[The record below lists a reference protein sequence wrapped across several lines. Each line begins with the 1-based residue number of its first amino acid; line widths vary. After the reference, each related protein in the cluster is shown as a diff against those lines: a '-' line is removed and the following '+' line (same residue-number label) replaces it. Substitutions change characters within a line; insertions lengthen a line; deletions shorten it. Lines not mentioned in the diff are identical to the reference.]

1 MPVVFREK
9 LTEADWAERAI
20 EGTLARGQT
29 RFQSY
34 HFWRS
39 PTFGVCI
46 TLDGDLQ
53 STEADVHTYHEALVH
68 PAMLL
73 HPNPRR
79 VLICGGGEG
88 ATAREVLRHPCVQEV
103 VMCDIDKEFVD
114 LCRELVPGWSQGTF
128 EDPRLEVRYEDI
140 VKYIAEHEAPFDVV
154 IGDLVDLA
162 GDNPQV
168 EQLYGADFFSILASR
183 MTPEATLATQASA
196 LCPSDHKR
204 HLQIRGNLQRVFGQV
219 QSYRVT
225 IPSFFSP
232 WAFALTGQPQRS
244 ASELLSLMSQ
254 RMQERKLSLHSFDG
268 PSMAAAFMLPP
279 DAQRLLQP

>member
-1 MPVVFREK
+1 MPLVFRER
-9 LTEADWAERAI
+9 LTSADWAERTV
-20 EGTLARGQT
+20 EKTLARGRT

-53 STEADVHTYHEALVH
+53 STQADLSTYHEALVH

-73 HPNPRR
+73 HPAPRR

-88 ATAREVLRHPCVQEV
+88 ATAREVLRHPCVEEV

-114 LCRELVPGWSQGTF
+114 LCRDLVPSWSGGAF
-128 EDPRLEVRYEDI
+128 KDRRLEVRYEDI
-140 VKYIAEHEAPFDVV
+140 VKYIAEHEALFDVV

-162 GDNPQV
+162 GENPQV
-168 EQLYGADFFSILASR
+168 EQLYGADFFSILGSR
-183 MTPEATLATQASA
+183 LAPGGILATQASA
-196 LCPSDHKR
+196 LCPSDHQR
-204 HLQIRGNLQRVFGQV
+204 HRQIRGNLQRAFGQV
-219 QSYRVT
+219 LSYRVT

-232 WAFALTGQPQRS
+232 WAFAITGQPQRP
-244 ASELLSLMSQ
+244 AADMLTLMDQ
-254 RMQERKLSLHSFDG
+254 RIQERGLALNSYDG

-279 DAQRLLQP
+279 DVRALLS